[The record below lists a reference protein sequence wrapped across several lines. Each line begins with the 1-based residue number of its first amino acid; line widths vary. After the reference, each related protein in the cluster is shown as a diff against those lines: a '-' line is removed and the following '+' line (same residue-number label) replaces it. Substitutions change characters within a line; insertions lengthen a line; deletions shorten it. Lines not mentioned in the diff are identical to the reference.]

1 MAVSKP
7 ILTLTKD
14 LTCPICLSLFVEPV
28 RLDCEHNFCKSCI
41 QKCWGKQRQA
51 VCCPECQTVFLR
63 RNYTS
68 NRVLANLSESARQLE
83 LNLNPEEARFH
94 CEEHDEKLL
103 LFCEEDETL
112 VCASCVDSPAHS
124 THKFLSLQVA
134 VQKYKDQLKLS
145 LDSMEDEKKS
155 KSELKEQQERRIS
168 ELSELT
174 ASLEQDIS
182 AQFAKIHRYLDD
194 KEKNLIEELR
204 RQKEEDLRPMEKNL
218 KRIEEELA
226 SLEENILKLCVDIDQ
241 QDSISFLKELKRLRE
256 RYLDKGEEDEGAER
270 GENEER
276 LVFPR
281 MKYAGFRG
289 PLLYAVWK
297 EMKQIISPV
306 PASLTLDPNTASC
319 YLILSNN
326 CTNVRHSDTAL
337 QLPDSPERF
346 DGAPC
351 ILGSQGFTSGKHY
364 WEVKDQLKLSLDSM
378 EDEKKSKSELKEQ
391 QERRISELS
400 ELTASLEQDISAQ
413 FAKIHRYLEEKE
425 KNLIEGLRRQKEE
438 DLRPMEK
445 NLKGIEQELASLE
458 ENILKLCVDID
469 QQDSI
474 SFLKELK
481 RLRERY
487 LDKGEEDEGAERGE
501 DEEIL
506 VFPRMKYAVFR
517 GPLLYA
523 VWKEMKQIISPV
535 PASLTLDPNTAS
547 CYLIL
552 SNNCTVRHSDT
563 ALQLPDS
570 PERFGRVPCILG
582 SQGFTSGKHYREVE
596 VRNKTEWALGVAR
609 ESINRKGTIK
619 LGPNHG
625 YWTVWLSNECVYA
638 VTETRHILLTPRVN
652 PRTIGVYLDY
662 EGGEVTFYNADD
674 LSILY
679 TFTDTFTE
687 KLFPFFYPGSYF
699 KGKNAA
705 PLKLRHFEL

>member
-1 MAVSKP
+1 MAVSEPMKN
-7 ILTLTKD
+7 D

-83 LNLNPEEARFH
+83 LNLNPEEAQFH

-134 VQKYKDQLKLS
+134 VQKY
-145 LDSMEDEKKS
+145 
-155 KSELKEQQERRIS
+155 
-168 ELSELT
+168 
-174 ASLEQDIS
+174 
-182 AQFAKIHRYLDD
+182 
-194 KEKNLIEELR
+194 
-204 RQKEEDLRPMEKNL
+204 
-218 KRIEEELA
+218 
-226 SLEENILKLCVDIDQ
+226 
-241 QDSISFLKELKRLRE
+241 
-256 RYLDKGEEDEGAER
+256 
-270 GENEER
+270 
-276 LVFPR
+276 
-281 MKYAGFRG
+281 
-289 PLLYAVWK
+289 
-297 EMKQIISPV
+297 
-306 PASLTLDPNTASC
+306 
-319 YLILSNN
+319 
-326 CTNVRHSDTAL
+326 
-337 QLPDSPERF
+337 
-346 DGAPC
+346 
-351 ILGSQGFTSGKHY
+351 
-364 WEVKDQLKLSLDSM
+364 KDQLKLSLDSM

-506 VFPRMKYAVFR
+506 VFPRMKYAGFR

-552 SNNCTVRHSDT
+552 SNDCTVRHSDT

-674 LSILY
+674 MSILY